1 MSANEFQPTDEV
13 NFVSALSR
21 TLAAANGCLMGLL
34 AEAGLNDLAP
44 SHGDILMRLLAE
56 EPITMQR
63 LAQAIHRDPSTVTA
77 LVRKLADAGYVAT
90 RKSAADRRVTE
101 VSLTGK
107 GAGLRASFDAISRQ
121 LRDAQMR
128 GIDPESFRVT
138 CATLDCIRRNF
149 VCATGADAPTQGGA
163 S

>member
-1 MSANEFQPTDEV
+1 MTGVQTC
-13 NFVSALSR
+13 AL
-21 TLAAANGCLMGLL
+21 
-34 AEAGLNDLAP
+34 
-44 SHGDILMRLLAE
+44 
-56 EPITMQR
+56 PI
-63 LAQAIHRDPSTVTA
+63 SVTA